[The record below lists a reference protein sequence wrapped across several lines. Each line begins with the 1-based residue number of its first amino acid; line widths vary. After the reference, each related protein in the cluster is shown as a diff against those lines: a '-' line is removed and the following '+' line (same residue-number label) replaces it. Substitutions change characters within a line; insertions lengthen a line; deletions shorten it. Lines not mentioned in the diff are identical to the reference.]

1 MDGMTLRAFPG
12 QQHDA
17 HIEAH
22 LMQGMSP
29 ILQANPMAAVT
40 LQKHILEHVKLKA
53 EEDVEV
59 DLFKAYGMDPGN
71 MVSDLQRE
79 AMVAIKVAQY
89 LQEVKAKQAEMMGP
103 QDDPLVKLK
112 EQELQQSAQ
121 RDQQRAQIDQQRLQ
135 VEQADKAE
143 QDRIDRERI
152 ASNEE
157 IAQYRGNI
165 AMQKMNQPKGMPNAS

>member
-1 MDGMTLRAFPG
+1 
-12 QQHDA
+12 
-17 HIEAH
+17 
-22 LMQGMSP
+22 
-29 ILQANPMAAVT
+29 
-40 LQKHILEHVKLKA
+40 LKA
-53 EEDVEV
+53 EEDVAV

-79 AMVAIKVAQY
+79 AAVALKVAQY
-89 LQEVKAKQAEMMGP
+89 LKEVKDKQAEMMGP

-121 RDQQRAQIDQQRLQ
+121 RDQQKAQADEQRLQ
-135 VEQADKAE
+135 ADVADRQE

-152 ASNEE
+152 QSNEE

-165 AMQKMNQPKGMPNAS
+165 AMQKMNQPQGVPNAAKNRPQ

>member
-1 MDGMTLRAFPG
+1 MG
-12 QQHDA
+12 
-17 HIEAH
+17 
-22 LMQGMSP
+22 
-29 ILQANPMAAVT
+29 AVT
-40 LQKHILEHVKLKA
+40 LQKHILEHVRLKA

-79 AMVAIKVAQY
+79 AAIALKVAQY
-89 LQEVKAKQAEMMGP
+89 LKDVKDKQAEMMGP
-103 QDDPLVKLK
+103 QDDPLIKLK
-112 EQELQQSAQ
+112 EKELEQSAQ

-165 AMQKMNQPKGMPNAS
+165 AMQKMNQPKGFPNAS